1 MALWHWL
8 LTFHLGRAEWPLPA
22 EQHELHGVQ
31 TFVHWPGRVE
41 AVLLLFHG
49 CNNQGSDWF
58 QKPEEVIFLREAT
71 SRANAVIAFT
81 TPRHRGNFC
90 WPNADG
96 DSDDFET
103 SVTMIY
109 RATAAL
115 LQMKAKPNGKK
126 PTLVLV
132 GASSGGVFASHLPN
146 KWQDSQDVWKIS
158 AFLSV
163 VSPTSFVRKG
173 ELLQAPGETFPRT
186 GLAYMPK
193 DVSFASEEATT
204 TLLGSLQN
212 LGVAAKAW
220 AVHPR
225 RLTPADFADRFRS
238 AGLVIQDHAVERFI
252 EALSD
257 LGLVDG
263 GEVLDDPR
271 RFPWQRAISLLK
283 ETRPPSLESF
293 DFDARRSS

>member
-1 MALWHWL
+1 MLTSIGCFAESFGFRAPEELRKQELKQALETRSMALWHWL

-71 SRANAVIAFT
+71 SRANALIAFT

-132 GASSGGVFASHLPN
+132 GASSGGVFARRTQTL
-146 KWQDSQDVWKIS
+146 
-158 AFLSV
+158 V
-163 VSPTSFVRKG
+163 V
-173 ELLQAPGETFPRT
+173 
-186 GLAYMPK
+186 
-193 DVSFASEEATT
+193 
-204 TLLGSLQN
+204 
-212 LGVAAKAW
+212 
-220 AVHPR
+220 
-225 RLTPADFADRFRS
+225 
-238 AGLVIQDHAVERFI
+238 
-252 EALSD
+252 
-257 LGLVDG
+257 
-263 GEVLDDPR
+263 
-271 RFPWQRAISLLK
+271 
-283 ETRPPSLESF
+283 
-293 DFDARRSS
+293 